1 MIDSKCTQNVHFEYE
16 QFFYLIC
23 FSILHEDQE
32 EEIEPSHV
40 VSARPRRMSE
50 LKEEPTQIIPIPEGT
65 SFFILSQTN
74 RLAGCSIETILLK
87 TPTHTHTH
95 TQTYPCIISYRQS

>member
-1 MIDSKCTQNVHFEYE
+1 MTHFVIV
-16 QFFYLIC
+16 FLSLIQQ
-23 FSILHEDQE
+23 EDQE

-65 SFFILSQTN
+65 SFYVLSQTN
-74 RLAGCSIETILLK
+74 RLACLIETILLHL
-87 TPTHTHTH
+87 PA
-95 TQTYPCIISYRQS
+95 SYRQC